1 LKEFLPVFPIE
12 VFHVT
17 LTKLVKVL
25 NRFGIR
31 FHLTGGIT
39 AVAYGEP
46 RMTQDL
52 DLVID
57 YDAAS
62 SNRESFLAALA
73 LAGFHL
79 ELTTARTAIETK
91 VMFQVLDIEE
101 ALKLDL
107 YPESAIPGELD
118 RSVMAE
124 VLPGVMLPIAA
135 RSDAALSKLI
145 WAVKGS
151 HKSRRD
157 LREILRNASPEESA
171 VVRHTATSMGL
182 VAELDRILSES
193 EEPA

>member
-1 LKEFLPVFPIE
+1 VFPIE
-12 VFHVT
+12 IFHST
-17 LTKLVKVL
+17 LAKLVEVL

-57 YDAAS
+57 YDAALH
-62 SNRESFLAALA
+62 NRESFLSALTR
-73 LAGFHL
+73 AGFHL
-79 ELTTARTAIETK
+79 ELTTARKALDGK
-91 VMFQVLDIEE
+91 VMFQVLDIEQ

-107 YPESAIPGELD
+107 YPEFAIPGELD

-124 VLPGVMLPIAA
+124 VLPGVTLPIAS

-157 LREILRNASPEESA
+157 LRQIWRNASPEESA
-171 VVRHTATSMGL
+171 TVRRMATSMGL
-182 VAELDRILSES
+182 VDQLDRILSEP
-193 EEPA
+193 EGPA

>member
-1 LKEFLPVFPIE
+1 MFPIE

-17 LTKLVKVL
+17 LTKLVEVL

-57 YDAAS
+57 YVAAA
-62 SNRESFLAALA
+62 SNREAFLDALA
-73 LAGFHL
+73 RAGFHL

-107 YPESAIPGELD
+107 YPEFAIPGELA

-124 VLPGVMLPIAA
+124 VLPGVILPIAA
-135 RSDAALSKLI
+135 RGDAALSKLI

-171 VVRHTATSMGL
+171 VVRRTAASMGL
-182 VAELDRILSES
+182 VAELDRILSEP
-193 EEPA
+193 EGPA

>member
-1 LKEFLPVFPIE
+1 VYPNEIFQP
-12 VFHVT
+12 T
-17 LTKLVKVL
+17 LTKFVGVV

-57 YDAAS
+57 YDTALR
-62 SNRESFLAALA
+62 NRESFLSALIE
-73 LAGFHL
+73 AGFHL
-79 ELTTARTAIETK
+79 ELTTARNAMDRKT
-91 VMFQVLDIEE
+91 MFQLLDVDQ

-107 YPESAIPGELD
+107 YPEASIPGELN

-124 VLPGVMLPIAA
+124 VLPGVTLPIAA

-145 WAVKGS
+145 WAAKGS

-157 LREILRNASPEESA
+157 LRQILRHANLDE
-171 VVRHTATSMGL
+171 TATVRSTATAMGL
-182 VAELDRILSES
+182 VDELDRILAEPD
-193 EEPA
+193 EPA

>member
-1 LKEFLPVFPIE
+1 VYPIE
-12 VFHVT
+12 IFHAT
-17 LTKLVKVL
+17 LTKAVEVL

-57 YDAAS
+57 YDAA
-62 SNRESFLAALA
+62 RHCLESFLAALSH
-73 LAGFHL
+73 AGFHL
-79 ELTTARTAIETK
+79 ELTTARKAIETK
-91 VMFQVLDIEE
+91 AMFQILDVDQ

-107 YPESAIPGELD
+107 YPEAAIPGELG
-118 RSVMAE
+118 RSVVVE
-124 VLPGVMLPIAA
+124 VLPGVSLPIAC
-135 RSDAALSKLI
+135 RTDAALSKLI
-145 WAVKGS
+145 WAAKGS

-157 LREILRNASPEESA
+157 LRQILRNASSEEFS
-171 VVRHTATSMGL
+171 VLRRTAASMGL
-182 VAELDRILSES
+182 GDALEGILAEP

>member
-1 LKEFLPVFPIE
+1 MLPAE
-12 VFHVT
+12 VFRPT
-17 LTKLVKVL
+17 LTKLVEVL
-25 NRFGIR
+25 RRIGIR

-57 YDAAS
+57 AAATT
-62 SNRESFLAALA
+62 RHRDDFLVALVE
-73 LAGFHL
+73 AGFYL
-79 ELTTARTAIETK
+79 EESTARAAIEGHR
-91 VMFQVLDIEE
+91 MFQILDVEE

-107 YPESAIPGELD
+107 YPEGSIPGELD

-124 VLPGVMLPIAA
+124 VLHGLSLPIAA

-145 WAVKGS
+145 WASKGS

-157 LREILRNASPEESA
+157 LRHILARATDAETTTVHRGAVERNLQALLEEILR
-171 VVRHTATSMGL
+171 
-182 VAELDRILSES
+182 
-193 EEPA
+193 EPDLQ

>member
-1 LKEFLPVFPIE
+1 MYPIE
-12 VFHVT
+12 IFHST
-17 LTKLVKVL
+17 LTKAVEVL

-52 DLVID
+52 DFVVD
-57 YDAAS
+57 YDAALR
-62 SNRESFLAALA
+62 NREAFLSALVE
-73 LAGFHL
+73 AGFHL
-79 ELTTARTAIETK
+79 EPASARKALDNK
-91 VMFQVLDIEE
+91 VMFQVLDIEQ

-107 YPESAIPGELD
+107 YPEAAIPGELT

-124 VLPGVMLPIAA
+124 VLPGVSLPIAS
-135 RSDAALSKLI
+135 RGDAALSKLI
-145 WAVKGS
+145 WAAKGS

-157 LREILRNASPEESA
+157 LRQILRNASSEESA
-171 VVRHTATSMGL
+171 VVRRTATSMGL
-182 VAELDRILSES
+182 VDQLDRILAES

>member
-1 LKEFLPVFPIE
+1 VHPNEIFQP
-12 VFHVT
+12 T
-17 LTKLVKVL
+17 LTKFVGVL
-25 NRFGIR
+25 SRFGIR

-57 YDAAS
+57 
-62 SNRESFLAALA
+62 E
-73 LAGFHL
+73 AGFHL
-79 ELTTARTAIETK
+79 ELTTARNALDRNA
-91 VMFQVLDIEE
+91 MFQVLDVEQ

-124 VLPGVMLPIAA
+124 VLPGVTLPIAA

-145 WAVKGS
+145 WATKGS

-157 LREILRNASPEESA
+157 LRQILRNASPDESA
-171 VVRHTATSMGL
+171 MVRRMATSMGL
-182 VAELDRILSES
+182 LDDLDRILSEP
-193 EEPA
+193 EGPA

>member
-1 LKEFLPVFPIE
+1 VFPIE
-12 VFHVT
+12 IFQPT
-17 LTKLVKVL
+17 LAKLVAVL

-46 RMTQDL
+46 RMTQDI
-52 DLVID
+52 DVVID
-57 YDAAS
+57 YDAALGH
-62 SNRESFLAALA
+62 RESFLAALSQ
-73 LAGFHL
+73 AGFHL
-79 ELTTARTAIETK
+79 EPATARNALEAK
-91 VMFQVLDIEE
+91 LMFQVLDIDQ

-107 YPESAIPGELD
+107 YPELAIPGELD

-124 VLPGVMLPIAA
+124 VLPGVTLPIAS
-135 RSDAALSKLI
+135 RGDAALSKLI

-157 LREILRNASPEESA
+157 LRQILRNASHEESA
-171 VVRHTATSMGL
+171 LVRRNATTMGL
-182 VAELDRILSES
+182 AEALDRILAEP

>member
-1 LKEFLPVFPIE
+1 VQPNEIFQP
-12 VFHVT
+12 T
-17 LTKLVKVL
+17 LTKFAHVL
-25 NRFGIR
+25 SRFGIR

-57 YDAAS
+57 YDAALR
-62 SNRESFLAALA
+62 NRESFLSALIE
-73 LAGFHL
+73 AGFHL
-79 ELTTARTAIETK
+79 ELATARNAMDSKT
-91 VMFQVLDIEE
+91 MFQVLDVEQ

-107 YPESAIPGELD
+107 YPESSIPGELN

-124 VLPGVMLPIAA
+124 VLPGVTLPIAA

-145 WAVKGS
+145 WAAKGS

-157 LREILRNASPEESA
+157 LRQILRNASPDESA
-171 VVRHTATSMGL
+171 MVRSMATGMGL
-182 VAELDRILSES
+182 VDELDRILSEP
-193 EEPA
+193 EALG

>member
-1 LKEFLPVFPIE
+1 MFPIE
-12 VFHVT
+12 IFHST
-17 LTKLVKVL
+17 LAKLVEVL

-57 YDAAS
+57 YDAALH
-62 SNRESFLAALA
+62 NRESFLSALTR
-73 LAGFHL
+73 AGFHL
-79 ELTTARTAIETK
+79 ELTTARKAIDTK
-91 VMFQVLDIEE
+91 AMFQVLDVDQ

-107 YPESAIPGELD
+107 YPEAAIPGELN

-124 VLPGVMLPIAA
+124 VLPGITMPIAA
-135 RSDAALSKLI
+135 RSDAALSKLL

-157 LREILRNASPEESA
+157 LRQILRNASPEESA
-171 VVRHTATSMGL
+171 MVRCMATSMGH
-182 VAELDRILSES
+182 VDELDRILAEP
-193 EEPA
+193 EELA

>member
-1 LKEFLPVFPIE
+1 VLPNEIFQP
-12 VFHVT
+12 T
-17 LTKLVKVL
+17 LTKIVGVL
-25 NRFGIR
+25 SRFGIR

-57 YDAAS
+57 YATALR
-62 SNRESFLAALA
+62 NREAFLSALIE
-73 LAGFHL
+73 AGFHL
-79 ELTTARTAIETK
+79 ELTTARDAMDRN
-91 VMFQVLDIEE
+91 VMFQVLDLEQ

-107 YPESAIPGELD
+107 YPEFFIPGELN

-124 VLPGVMLPIAA
+124 VLPGVTLPIAA

-145 WAVKGS
+145 WAAKGS

-157 LREILRNASPEESA
+157 LRQILRNASPDESA
-171 VVRHTATSMGL
+171 TVRRTATSMGL
-182 VAELDRILSES
+182 ADELDRILA
-193 EEPA
+193 EPEGPA